1 MKRVLA
7 TLLLLC
13 AGAASAQVY
22 KWVDEKGVT
31 HYSDMPPP
39 PTSKARVEVKSFSGG
54 GGNAEL
60 PPELADAVASHPVT
74 LYTTLPCDACNEA
87 RAMLME
93 RGIPF
98 SEKTVNTQADQ
109 AALKKAGSAG
119 QLPLLLVGA
128 GKQIGYDRATWDTL
142 LSDAGY
148 PAERRLPSNYQFAA
162 AVSAAPPPPP
172 SPQALARAAA
182 KAAAQAAADAAERSP
197 APPPLNAPPGFQF

>member
-1 MKRVLA
+1 MKRMLA
-7 TLLLLC
+7 TLMLLC

-31 HYSDMPPP
+31 HYSDMPPA
-39 PTSKARVEVKSFSGG
+39 PTSKARVEIKSFSG

-109 AALKKAGSAG
+109 AVLKKAGSAG
-119 QLPLLLVGA
+119 QLPLLLVGR
-128 GKQIGYDRATWDTL
+128 GKQIGYDQATWDAL
-142 LSDAGY
+142 LTDAGY
-148 PAERRLPSNYQFAA
+148 PSARLLPSNYQFAA
-162 AVSAAPPPPP
+162 AVPAAPPPPP

-182 KAAAQAAADAAERSP
+182 KEAAQAAADEAARKQ
-197 APPPLNAPPGFQF
+197 ALPPLNAPPGFQF

>member
-1 MKRVLA
+1 MKRMLA
-7 TLLLLC
+7 TLMLLC

-31 HYSDMPPP
+31 HYSDMPPA
-39 PTSKARVEVKSFSGG
+39 PTSKARVEIKSFSGG

-109 AALKKAGSAG
+109 AVLKKAGSAG
-119 QLPLLLVGA
+119 QLPLLLVGR
-128 GKQIGYDRATWDTL
+128 GKQIGYDQATWDAL
-142 LSDAGY
+142 LTDAGY
-148 PAERRLPSNYQFAA
+148 PSSRLLPSNYQFAA
-162 AVSAAPPPPP
+162 AVPAAPPAPP

-182 KAAAQAAADAAERSP
+182 KEAAQAAADEAARKQ
-197 APPPLNAPPGFQF
+197 ALPPLNAPPGFQF